1 MSSADSL
8 TGRRAVVTGAGR
20 NVGEGIALALARK
33 GAAVAAVDL
42 DEKAVRD
49 VAAELPG
56 KAIAIGCDVSAE
68 DDVRAM
74 TKRAVAELGGIDILV
89 SCVAIT
95 DRGHTVLDL
104 PAADWQRVL
113 DVSLTSAF
121 LCTKYAG
128 QAMVEAGTGGC
139 ILYVGSTS
147 GYLARANAVAY
158 PTAKAAL
165 YGLARSAALQ
175 LGRHGIRV
183 NTVTPNKV
191 GSPVGQAVES
201 GSRDRRNL
209 VGRACTPDDIGNA
222 VAFLAS
228 DAAGFVAGTDLVVDG
243 GALVALAAD

>member
-1 MSSADSL
+1 MTSADSL
-8 TGRRAVVTGAGR
+8 AGRRAVVTGAGR
-20 NVGEGIALALARK
+20 NVGEGIALALSQV

-42 DEKAVRD
+42 DESAARD
-49 VAAELPG
+49 VAAKLPG
-56 KAIAIGCDVSAE
+56 TAIAIGCDVSSE
-68 DDVRAM
+68 DEVRAM
-74 TKRAVAELGGIDILV
+74 TERAVAELGGIDILV

-104 PAADWQRVL
+104 PAGDWQRVL
-113 DVSLTSAF
+113 DVTLTSAF
-121 LCTKYAG
+121 LCTKYVG
-128 QAMVEAGTGGC
+128 QAMVDTGAGGC

-175 LGRHGIRV
+175 LGQYGIRV

-191 GSPVGQAVES
+191 GSPVGQAVER
-201 GSRDRRNL
+201 GSRERRNL
-209 VGRACTPDDIGNA
+209 VGRACTPADIGSA

-243 GALVALAAD
+243 GALVAVAAD